1 METGGGTWK
10 INLFPHLNYEIGG
23 KTGHLYLGNKI
34 ENRGEWSDFV
44 RMFGL

>member
-1 METGGGTWK
+1 METGGGGLGKST
-10 INLFPHLNYEIGG
+10 FPHLNYEIGG